1 MTHDYDDI
9 ISLPHPVSKRF
20 PQMSL
25 RDRAAQFAPFAALN
39 GHSDAIR
46 ETARI
51 TDAKIEISES
61 TAEVLDRKILFLE
74 NEIRKNPVVSIT
86 YFIPD
91 TNKKGGAYKTFTG
104 KLTIIDR
111 ERNMLSF
118 DTGEQISI
126 HSIID
131 MESDI
136 LPFDI

>member
-39 GHSDAIR
+39 GHSDAIK

-51 TDAKIEISES
+51 TDSKIEISES
-61 TAEVLDRKILFLE
+61 IAEVLDRKLSFLE
-74 NEIRKNPVVSIT
+74 NEIKNKPTVTIT
-86 YFIPD
+86 FFIPD
-91 TNKKGGAYKTFTG
+91 ANKEGGAYKTFTG
-104 KLTIIDR
+104 KLTIINRDT
-111 ERNMLSF
+111 NTLSF
-118 DTGEQISI
+118 HTGEQISI

-131 MESDI
+131 IESDL
-136 LPFDI
+136 LPYDI